1 MERKDGLSS
10 DVPLV
15 EFINPNET
23 NIITQSIPSQ
33 SRSHNPR
40 DISSPISPSIT
51 LHDDD
56 IFSRDRG
63 DQQRNTMPS
72 FLSRRV
78 TTGSDDN
85 EENYVEMT
93 NISKRL
99 SLTKKKHKQISFD
112 HQDENYTQDPSLLN
126 RMPSF
131 KKFKRLSRMVTRASS
146 RVVNL
151 ANVPLDQLP
160 KEGGPSEE
168 KERNSV
174 LSETSLNDKS
184 LETPLTIVKSKSVLE
199 GRSLFIFGPNNPVR
213 LFFYEVLSNP
223 TIETFI
229 LFLICANIILLVIDA
244 WDTVSPTN
252 PRRTTWGSSFVDYGL
267 LAIFIL
273 YTLEIIARIV
283 VSGFIINPDNND
295 ESFDTTLQANTKSSS
310 VSSLNNQ
317 KGQILPGIKRSVYKT
332 AFLRH
337 SFNRIDL
344 VAVICYWIDLVLTI
358 CGVSHVYVFKALST
372 LRSFRLLT
380 VTSGGST
387 ILQSLKISAPLL
399 VNVLTFI
406 SFFFVIISI
415 IGIQAFK
422 GSFRRQC
429 VWVDPSGSSNYTLSQ
444 QWCGGYIGQDGN
456 HYPYISTTDHPL
468 KPPIPKGYLCPVG
481 QVCQEGDNPYN
492 NMVSYDNIFSAM
504 VLTFVLAATQNWT
517 DLLYRTM
524 DTDYG
529 WSTLYYV
536 LSLFILNFWLLN
548 LFVAVIVAVFEK
560 IREETSH
567 SAFTTSKSAPV
578 LLDDEGKWTLKD
590 HKKIVTNRLGTIMKK
605 LKYLF
610 VFCIFIDL
618 FIMGCRT
625 FDTPP
630 NTVLFIDRAELVFT
644 LILAAEIILRFF
656 SYYPKFWFFFHA
668 RSNTFDLFLVI
679 VTCLIQIPLIKS
691 SPAYPYLTIFQI
703 ARVYRIVIAVP
714 RLKTVLMSVLGSV
727 AGLANLVLFILMINF
742 FAAISVV
749 QLLRGSIPSSDN
761 QSNSIIMTFSDI
773 YNSFLAMYQLF
784 SSSDWTTVLYNVFEY
799 ESVSGSVA
807 SSIIAALFISFYT
820 GLSNFVLL
828 NMFIAVV
835 QENFAIAEEE
845 KHKIQVESFRR
856 NADPT
861 VKKDVVIERWN
872 IYRFFKEKPKA
883 LAVENIPSSLVLHTQ
898 KSRVKELLEDD
909 GSKDKKKKMHHGIM
923 EPADNFIMSIKRF
936 FGYVDTD
943 YGPIHESDLNRH
955 SIHHTDY
962 KEAAFDPFS
971 DPVSDKQAEEFI
983 DSYQERQA
991 LKADFIA
998 AHPSYAA
1005 SLWCISPHNSVRRIC
1020 QLLVPSSY
1028 GKRIQ
1033 GVSPS
1038 PTWSFLFSAFIYS
1051 CIIASVVLACITTP
1065 AYQKQYYEQY
1075 GVTRYTWFWLIDLV
1089 FAFIFTLEFI
1099 IKVIADGFLFTPNA
1113 YMLNVWNVLDLFVLS
1128 TIYVNIILVPTDTF
1142 GSARIIRAFK
1152 ALRAL
1157 RLINL
1162 STSIKNTFYYI
1173 LIAGAPRIFDAS
1185 ILSISL
1191 IIPFA
1196 LYGINIFSGLLYNC
1210 NDNSNTI
1217 NANTDCTGEFAQN
1230 ILNWNVLI
1238 PRVWDNPYHYSFD
1251 DFKSALL
1258 ILFESLSNEGWIN
1271 IMFNVMAITGYN
1283 NQPQPNAAKWNAVY
1297 WLVFNLVG
1305 TVFVLTLFISVIIL
1319 SFQSKSGVAYLTQEQ
1334 VRWLNLEKLLRQIKP
1349 SKLPKVKPNNPFRA
1363 FCYDYAVEKRGTLY
1377 NIMTGFYVFHII
1389 LLMTEFFGAPT
1400 WWEMTRNIAFL
1411 LLISVYIIEVS
1422 MKLAGLGWK
1431 VFRSNPWNLYD
1442 LIVIIGTIVT
1452 TIPALT
1458 PSTTSDTTVQ
1468 LQKLFLV
1475 LVTIKLFQKSDP
1487 LNQLFKN
1494 VIASVPP
1501 IFNLFAVWFIIF
1513 VIYAIMY
1520 MEIFGLTKYGQNG
1533 TQHVNFRNFDT
1544 TMLTLIRMSTGENW
1558 NSIMH
1563 DYTVTSPFCVQNS
1576 NYLLS
1581 DCGSAPWAYF
1591 LFISWNV
1598 LSMYIIF
1605 SMFVGVVGDSFSYF
1619 YQISGTYSS
1628 INREEIR
1635 KFKKAWGAIDV
1646 KRTGYIKS
1654 KDLSKFFGKL
1664 EGSFRVK
1671 IFDDEFLIP
1680 NLRKNS
1686 RVTHRLSEDL
1696 DFLHPKDDTF
1706 RVEDID
1712 VKKLEKNLS
1721 RLDIR
1726 KTFQSRKTYNLI
1738 YQEALMTIERDAA
1751 GNEKGISFTNML
1763 LLLAHYKLIDDE
1775 KCLEI
1780 HEYVKRQIKLKKVID
1795 SVNRER
1801 VKSLLR
1807 TILWRKKFRAFKN
1820 LKSVKIND
1828 DDSVPRIT
1836 VNDDPNARVPTL
1848 SIETM
1853 NISQQHMSITSP
1865 SEQLS
1870 ARETLNID
1878 TPEFS
1883 RQSDSFGV
1891 RTRSFDHSSGEF
1903 SLSSGE
1909 EFLLTNNNNVWSNID
1924 ANTEMDEQ
1932 TADQVLTSLQSN
1944 YWHDTLQE
1952 MSQGNSS
1959 RNQ

>member
-99 SLTKKKHKQISFD
+99 SLTSEFAFDHVDDSDTAKLTKNLVDYSSEKKHKQISFD

-151 ANVPLDQLP
+151 ANAPLDQLP
-160 KEGGPSEE
+160 KEGDPSED

-223 TIETFI
+223 
-229 LFLICANIILLVIDA
+229 
-244 WDTVSPTN
+244 
-252 PRRTTWGSSFVDYGL
+252 
-267 LAIFIL
+267 
-273 YTLEIIARIV
+273 LEIIARIV

-295 ESFDTTLQANTKSSS
+295 ESFDTTPQANTKSSS

-456 HYPYISTTDHPL
+456 HYPYISTNDHPL

-481 QVCQEGDNPYN
+481 QEGDNPYN

-567 SAFTTSKSAPV
+567 SASAPV

-630 NTVLFIDRAELVFT
+630 NTVLF
-644 LILAAEIILRFF
+644 
-656 SYYPKFWFFFHA
+656 
-668 RSNTFDLFLVI
+668 I

-971 DPVSDKQAEEFI
+971 DPVSDRQAEEFI

-1520 MEIFGLTKYGQNG
+1520 MEIFGLTKYGPNG

-1591 LFISWNV
+1591 LFISWN
-1598 LSMYIIF
+1598 
-1605 SMFVGVVGDSFSYF
+1605 
-1619 YQISGTYSS
+1619 
-1628 INREEIR
+1628 
-1635 KFKKAWGAIDV
+1635 KAWGAIDV

-1696 DFLHPKDDTF
+1696 DFLHPKDNTF

-1820 LKSVKIND
+1820 LKSVRIND

-1883 RQSDSFGV
+1883 RQSDSFGF